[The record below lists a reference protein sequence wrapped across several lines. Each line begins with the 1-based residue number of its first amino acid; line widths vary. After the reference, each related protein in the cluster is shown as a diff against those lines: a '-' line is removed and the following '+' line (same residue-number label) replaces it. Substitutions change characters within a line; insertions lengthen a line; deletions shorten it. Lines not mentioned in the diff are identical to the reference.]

1 MAMDEAILK
10 KMPALCLLSF
20 STFLVC
26 VPAAYNQVIS
36 FNLMFDM
43 NCFPSKDYAW
53 YFPMFIAGECA
64 SMGLSA
70 CLIDR
75 YGRRLPFL
83 FGSVLFIPSS
93 AICAV
98 CGDSTVFLACRFI
111 EGFGAGIVIVTCI
124 AQIYF
129 DVPDKK
135 NRYMANGIMSLGF
148 GGGMLFG
155 IFLGRALVETV
166 GWPVAFWT
174 VAVLQAVV
182 MYPCMDIL
190 RNGENSKMKADI
202 PGSLILMVMA
212 GVLVFFLQKLY
223 LSWDVT
229 DTVGIEW
236 IVFLFMLFLA
246 LILVEVVNPQ
256 SIFHR
261 KFDNHKLVAGSMIF
275 IFLLGVIDMAAVG
288 CMVKIAFFTYQMSVG
303 EAAPYFIILVL
314 GAAVTAVTISK
325 TIDRTGHFPWFV
337 LSAVLSPIALLSML
351 LVDKDDPA
359 IFMALHLFVLGLAIG
374 CLVSMLN
381 ATIQN
386 RTDHNNNG
394 AVMSFAIMFR
404 TIALWIGYNFYTV
417 FSDRFMGEEL
427 GATMAHWSQI
437 TQIDLPAD
445 SNLASL
451 LVTPLADLIKIFPG
465 LTDQIAEVFGEGI
478 SYGLTVGAIV
488 FVVIALPVTFLLV
501 GRNKTL

>member
-1 MAMDEAILK
+1 MGLSENMK
-10 KMPALCLLSF
+10 KKFLPLFLLSF

-43 NCFPSKDYAW
+43 NSFPSKDYAW
-53 YFPMFIAGECA
+53 YFPLFVAGECA
-64 SMGLSA
+64 SMGLSS

-75 YGRRLPFL
+75 LGRRKPYL
-83 FGSVLFIPSS
+83 FGSILFIPASIAC
-93 AICAV
+93 AIT
-98 CGDSTVFLACRFI
+98 GDSAVFLVARFI
-111 EGFGAGIVIVTCI
+111 EGFGAGIIIVTCI

-135 NRYMANGIMSLGF
+135 DRYIANGIMSLGF
-148 GGGMLFG
+148 GAGMLFG
-155 IFLGRALVETV
+155 VFAGKAFVESL
-166 GWPVAFWT
+166 GWPVAFWI
-174 VAVLQAVV
+174 VAVGQAIVT
-182 MYPCMDIL
+182 YPCMDIL
-190 RNGENSKMKADI
+190 RNGENSKMRADI
-202 PGSLILMVMA
+202 PGALILMIMS
-212 GVLVFFLQKLY
+212 GFLVFFLQKLY
-223 LSWDVT
+223 LSWSIK

-236 IVFLFMLFLA
+236 VVFLLMMFFA

-261 KFDNHKLVAGSMIF
+261 KFDNHKLVTGSMIF

-288 CMVKIAFFTYQMSVG
+288 CMIKIAFFTYQMSVG
-303 EAAPYFIILVL
+303 DAAPYFIILVG
-314 GAAVTAVTISK
+314 GAATTAITISK
-325 TIDRTGHFPWFV
+325 TIDRTGHFIWFI

-351 LVDKDDPA
+351 MVDKDDPA
-359 IFMALHLFVLGLAIG
+359 VFLAIHLFLLGLAIG

-404 TIALWIGYNFYTV
+404 TLALWIGYNFYTV
-417 FSDRFMGEEL
+417 FADRFMDDKL
-427 GATMAHWSQI
+427 GDTMAHWSAI
-437 TQIDLPAD
+437 MQIDLPSD
-445 SNLASL
+445 SNLASIL
-451 LVTPLADLIKIFPG
+451 MTPLADLIRIFPG
-465 LTDQIAEVFGEGI
+465 LSNQIADAFGEGV

-488 FVVIALPVTFLLV
+488 FVVIAIPTTLLLV
-501 GRNKTL
+501 GREKTL